1 MEFSFLHFEFKVSPL
16 NPGSEI
22 LIAELSQIGFDSF
35 QENNDG
41 VSAYIKLELFNDHI
55 FNKLRILNNKEFE
68 ISFQK
73 KYLENINWNSEW
85 ESNFDPIIIDEC
97 CIRAPFH
104 LKTDCK
110 YDLIIE
116 PKMSFG
122 TGHHETTSMMVRYLL
137 EDNFVNCSF
146 CDVGCGTG
154 ILAILAEKKG
164 ASKIVAID
172 IDNWSYLNSI
182 ENIKKN
188 NSQNI
193 KVYKGEI
200 LLLQNNKYD
209 KIFANINLN
218 VLLKDIYIY
227 SKLLNSGGVL
237 YLSGFYKEDTDKI
250 LGEAN
255 KFNLNLISSKESN
268 NWTCIKLI
276 KN

>member
-1 MEFSFLHFEFKVSPL
+1 LEFSFLHFEFKVSPL

>member
-1 MEFSFLHFEFKVSPL
+1 LEFSFLHFEFKVSPL

-209 KIFANINLN
+209 KIFVNINLN

>member
-209 KIFANINLN
+209 KIFVNINLN

>member
-1 MEFSFLHFEFKVSPL
+1 
-16 NPGSEI
+16 
-22 LIAELSQIGFDSF
+22 
-35 QENNDG
+35 
-41 VSAYIKLELFNDHI
+41 
-55 FNKLRILNNKEFE
+55 
-68 ISFQK
+68 
-73 KYLENINWNSEW
+73 
-85 ESNFDPIIIDEC
+85 
-97 CIRAPFH
+97 
-104 LKTDCK
+104 
-110 YDLIIE
+110 
-116 PKMSFG
+116 MSFG